1 MKRFAEIEKLGEE
14 RLILIIGPNGSGKT
28 VFLRNLLKKIITDE
42 EFFFS
47 EKMLCL
53 FNDIKKPLN
62 QLINQEL
69 AEHTFTPTEW
79 SWDQKQDYYDRFIKE
94 WNRFGFHQNL
104 YGQAF
109 STLSEGEKQ
118 IMLCLI
124 FCLISPQTIVVDEPE
139 QYLSQKSKAMILDS
153 FADYLKN
160 EEKTL
165 IIATH
170 DEEVIN
176 KLTKVTKPK
185 LFVFDD
191 MQFINIPFEEWETR
205 GWEIA
210 FGGKNVKIN
219 TEFKF
224 I

>member
-1 MKRFAEIEKLGEE
+1 MKRFAVIEKLGEE

-28 VFLRNLLKKIITDE
+28 VFLRHLLEEVIKKE

-62 QLINQEL
+62 QLINREL
-69 AEHTFTPTEW
+69 AEHAFTPLEW
-79 SWDQKQDYYDRFIKE
+79 TYDQKQDYYDRFIKE
-94 WNRFGFHQNL
+94 WDRFGFHKDL
-104 YGQAF
+104 YEQAF
-109 STLSEGEKQ
+109 ATLSEGEKQ

-124 FCLISPQTIVVDEPE
+124 FYLISPQTLLIDEPE
-139 QYLSQKSKAMILDS
+139 QYLSKKSKTMIVDLL
-153 FADYLKN
+153 ADYLEHGDKY
-160 EEKTL
+160 L

-176 KLTKVTKPK
+176 KLSKVTKPK
-185 LFVFDD
+185 MFIFDNS
-191 MQFINIPFEEWETR
+191 QFINVPFEEWEEK

-210 FGGKNVKIN
+210 FGGKNVRIN